1 MKISRP
7 RPTSDPTR
15 LRSFSNVCSTVSDL
29 LQPAPSTIS
38 KGIIP
43 RHYCIFIIPS
53 LGAYFFLL
61 VELFFSSSVDV
72 FPLC

>member
-1 MKISRP
+1 MKISLP
-7 RPTSDPTR
+7 LLDP
-15 LRSFSNVCSTVSDL
+15 FSNVCSTVSDL

-53 LGAYFFLL
+53 RSCFFH
-61 VELFFSSSVDV
+61 VANFFSVEN
-72 FPLC
+72 LRRKEKC